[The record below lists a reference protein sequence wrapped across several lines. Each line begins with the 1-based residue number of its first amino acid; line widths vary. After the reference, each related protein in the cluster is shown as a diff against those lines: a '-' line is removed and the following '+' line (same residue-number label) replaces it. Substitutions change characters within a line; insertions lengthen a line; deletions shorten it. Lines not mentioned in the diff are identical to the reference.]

1 MKLVVFG
8 MCMVLLIQIGNNVI
22 FARRLQKETRSRL
35 ENVLGYFADE
45 TAERLDGLY
54 GELQELVMV
63 NEELNII
70 NDLNQEM
77 DVLNARRRISK
88 ELKEI
93 QSVYGDEYAVFIY
106 DAKMDHYYYGS
117 RVDWNITTHDRLTQA
132 LTAHI
137 RMAQDEMEPQGVN
150 WSLFEFEGGRYVY
163 AYETYLDY
171 YAGAV
176 ISAEDFLRQG
186 KNIENQAET
195 DLYLVPLNGGQT
207 DTAEAAEGEATGR
220 VAAGGVAAE
229 QDVEDKVVELR
240 SVIEAKG
247 YMTMV
252 QEVKKADF
260 ALLIATKSSEALQAM
275 MPWQI
280 AVWVAVAFMCL
291 LTIGVFLLIKKRVIG
306 PLEYFAGNLLR
317 YQENGEDSYFE
328 DSHIY
333 ELEQANELFKQNL
346 DSMKELK
353 IRMYE
358 ETLKKQRLE
367 MEYTKLQINPH
378 FYINCMNQIYN
389 MACLEDYEN
398 IQIMASNISDYFRY
412 IFRKKSDYVE
422 LSQEL
427 EHIRTYLN
435 MSQFRYGRNFSY
447 DVEIT
452 EDVSDV
458 KIPPLLLHT
467 FVENALKYGMGRE
480 YGNHVGVCVERFT
493 ADGRE
498 LVTIEVNDNGNGFPA
513 EILDRLQRQEL
524 QVNESGAM
532 VGISNAIYR
541 LDFLYHGQA
550 RLKFFNR
557 EGSGAVIRLCIPVKC
572 PESESGE
579 TAEAA
584 NGKTDGTE

>member
-1 MKLVVFG
+1 MKIRRELHAASLMKMIMLG
-8 MCMVLLIQIGNNVI
+8 MCMVLLIQIGNNII

-35 ENVLGYFADE
+35 ENMLNYLAEG

-54 GELQELVMV
+54 GKLQELVMV

-70 NDLNQEM
+70 NDMSHEM

-93 QSVYGDEYAVFIY
+93 QHMYGNEYAVFIY
-106 DAKMDHYYYGS
+106 DGKMDQYYYGN
-117 RVDWNITTHDRLTQA
+117 RAEWNITAHDRLIRA
-132 LTAHI
+132 LTEHI
-137 RMAQDEMEPQGVN
+137 RASQEELEPRGVN
-150 WSLFEFEGGRYVY
+150 WSLFEFEGVRYVY
-163 AYETYLDY
+163 AYETHLDY

-176 ISAEDFLRQG
+176 VSEEDFLSMG
-186 KNIENQAET
+186 GSIGDQAET
-195 DLYLVPLNGGQT
+195 VLYLVSLNDGQAGVEE
-207 DTAEAAEGEATGR
+207 TAEEKLSG
-220 VAAGGVAAE
+220 
-229 QDVEDKVVELR
+229 LR
-240 SVIEAKG
+240 KEIEEKG
-247 YMTMV
+247 YMVMV
-252 QEVKKADF
+252 QDVRKADF
-260 ALLIATKSSEALQAM
+260 ALLIATKSSEALYDM

-280 AVWVAVAFMCL
+280 AVWVAVAVMCF
-291 LTIGVFLLIKKRVIG
+291 LTISVFLLIKNKVIG
-306 PLEYFAGNLLR
+306 PLEYFADNLLR
-317 YQENGEDSYFE
+317 YSENGEDSYFE

-333 ELEQANELFKQNL
+333 ELEQANELFKRNL
-346 DSMKELK
+346 ESMKELK
-353 IRMYE
+353 IRVYE

-389 MACLEDYEN
+389 MACMEDYEN

-422 LSQEL
+422 LSEEL

-435 MSQFRYGRNFSY
+435 MSQFRYGKNFSY
-447 DVEIT
+447 DVDIT
-452 EDVSDV
+452 ADVSDV

-480 YGNHVGVCVERFT
+480 YDNHVGVRVERFM
-493 ADGRE
+493 AEGQE
-498 LVTIEVNDNGNGFPA
+498 LVTIEVNDNGSGFPE
-513 EILDRLQRQEL
+513 EILDRLQRQDL
-524 QVNESGAM
+524 QVNENGSM
-532 VGISNAIYR
+532 VGIANAVYR

-572 PESESGE
+572 PEPEV
-579 TAEAA
+579 T
-584 NGKTDGTE
+584 TDEEGRNRRDDCG